1 MDPIQ
6 RNQSCQ
12 LVPVPLP
19 LWNLVTGMIQSKD
32 HSNIKCISFDP
43 HQIQHINTNIDV
55 VNKFLEKSIPS
66 TGSQQ
71 FWRSKMS
78 DESAHYPF
86 PTA

>member
-1 MDPIQ
+1 MPTLVKPSHRDDPEQ
-6 RNQSCQ
+6 RSQQ
-12 LVPVPLP
+12 Q
-19 LWNLVTGMIQSKD
+19 I
-32 HSNIKCISFDP
+32 IKCIAYDP
-43 HQIQHINTNIDV
+43 HQTQHINTNIDV
-55 VNKFLEKSIPS
+55 VNKFLASFEKSIPS